1 MQDKWKAEKKKGYL
15 KIHVAVNIKTK
26 EIIALEVTDEKVH
39 DGKVIK
45 QMIEQVLNNNHNIK
59 IKSFLGD
66 GAYDSNENFKYLQKK
81 RIRSIIKVK
90 RNSIIST
97 KKNNKIRNREV
108 GFQIKDY
115 HKWKKKRKYGQRWI
129 VETVFSSIKRMFGE
143 YTSAIRFQNMI
154 KEMTMKVSL
163 YNLFRRIT

>member
-1 MQDKWKAEKKKGYL
+1 MERRKEDLSKDTY
-15 KIHVAVNIKTK
+15 VAVVNIKTK

-45 QMIEQVLNNNHNIK
+45 QMIERILNNNHNIK

-66 GAYDSNENFKYLQKK
+66 GAYDSNKENFKYLQKK

-143 YTSAIRFQNMI
+143 YASAIRFQNMI
-154 KEMTMKVSL
+154 KEMIMKVSL
-163 YNLFRRIT
+163 CNLFRRIT